1 MAKYLNETG
10 LSYFWGKLKA
20 YFVAQEAGKG
30 LSTNDFTDVLKT
42 KLEGVETGAQVNI
55 LEGVQVNGTDLT
67 ITDKKVNVDLSN
79 YATKA
84 DIASVYKFKGSVSTY
99 GDLPSTGQVVG
110 DTYNVETADSTH
122 GIKAGDNVAWDG
134 KKWDILA
141 GTVDLSAYA
150 TTEAMNTAL
159 AGKVDKVTGKG
170 LSTNDFT
177 NADKTKL
184 NGIAEGAEVNVQAD
198 WNETDTTSDAYIQNK
213 PNIPSELIVITN
225 AEIDT
230 IVAN

>member
-42 KLEGVETGAQVNI
+42 KLEGVETGAQVNV

-67 ITDKKVNVDLSN
+67 ITKKKVNVDLSN
-79 YATKA
+79 YATKS